1 MGGRTGA
8 PIGILGPTT
17 GEQARWGTVHI
28 ASQSS
33 KLSRPQLALQQP
45 TNNHIASDYSGL
57 PNHSGDLQH
66 SQLSHQYVPPRH
78 PTSLIIIDL
87 PTRRSAQPD
96 RRARRD

>member
-45 TNNHIASDYSGL
+45 TNNHIASNYSGL
-57 PNHSGDLQH
+57 PKHSGDLH
-66 SQLSHQYVPPRH
+66 NSQLSHQ
-78 PTSLIIIDL
+78 
-87 PTRRSAQPD
+87 
-96 RRARRD
+96 